1 MIKTYLFLT
10 SYVKFY
16 AMKFVKLFIS
26 ICFFISIIFSQNLG
40 DMRID
45 NNSSENF
52 QAMFNSNSDTESILT
67 VYSNANIHNIYIWE
81 STLQPLTRTFPAKIS
96 LPIANRSYT
105 ISLFSQSEYNYLKNE
120 IINFDFDK
128 RDISEFEIL
137 QSEFQNMNIGTKAVN
152 PINGVEE
159 SIFLIFC
166 DKEDFDCK
174 EGLHWFDKFYSKYF
188 DDSKKRANFINQDD
202 QTRQEILNHR
212 RGMVGILSLFA
223 VTILLIDNN
232 Q

>member
-1 MIKTYLFLT
+1 MSFL
-10 SYVKFY
+10 
-16 AMKFVKLFIS
+16 KLFIS
-26 ICFFISIIFSQNLG
+26 IYFFVSFIFTQNLG

-45 NNSSENF
+45 NSSSENF
-52 QAMFNSNSDTESILT
+52 QAMINNNSDSESILT

-81 STLQPLTRTFPAKIS
+81 SSLQPLARTFPAKIS

-105 ISLFSQSEYNYLKNE
+105 ISLFPQSEYNFLKNE
-120 IINFDFDK
+120 IMNFDFDK
-128 RDISEFEIL
+128 RDISELEIL
-137 QSEFQNMNIGTKAVN
+137 QSEFENMNIGTKSIN
-152 PINGVEE
+152 PINGVNE

-174 EGLHWFDKFYSKYF
+174 DGLHWFDKFYAKFF
-188 DDSKKRANFINQDD
+188 DDSKKSSNFVNQEYKN
-202 QTRQEILNHR
+202 RKEISNHR

-223 VTILLIDNN
+223 VTIFLIDNN